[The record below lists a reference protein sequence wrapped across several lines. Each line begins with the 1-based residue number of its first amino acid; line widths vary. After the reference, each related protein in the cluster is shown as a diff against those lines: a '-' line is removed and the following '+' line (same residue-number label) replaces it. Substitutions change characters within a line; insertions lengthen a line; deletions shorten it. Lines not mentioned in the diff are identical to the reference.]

1 MTILVTGAT
10 GFIGRAVVA
19 RLVKEGERP
28 RCLVRDAQR
37 AKAQLPAEAVDL
49 VAGDVLHPETLDPA
63 FTGVEL
69 FVDCAFMTAN
79 LKQHGEQTYYNV
91 NVDGTHNQ
99 IDAARRAGVRRAVV
113 MSGLGTKP
121 DKPGTYM
128 QGRYLAEEAFKE
140 SGLGWTIIQPSV
152 LFGPH
157 APFFKGLADLIK
169 QVPLVVP
176 VAGTGKETFQPIW
189 VEDVVTCVMQCIRQP
204 ERDGN
209 TYAIGGPD
217 IFTYNQILD
226 MLMESLGVKKVKIP
240 GPKPFVML
248 GAALMEAVLPNPPI
262 TRAAL
267 GLFDFPNTTA
277 LDAVEKNFGFKPLA
291 WPKYLAQHGAS

>member
-1 MTILVTGAT
+1 MAILVTGAT
-10 GFIGRAVVA
+10 GFVGRAVVA

-28 RCLVRDAQR
+28 RCLVRDAER
-37 AKAQLPAEAVDL
+37 AKAQLPTEAVDL
-49 VAGDVLHPETLDPA
+49 VTGDVLHPETLDPA
-63 FTGVEL
+63 FAGIDL

-79 LKQHGEQTYYNV
+79 LKQHGEETYYHV

-99 IDAARRAGVRRAVV
+99 LDVAKRAGVKRAVV
-113 MSGLGTKP
+113 MSGLGTKA
-121 DKPGTYM
+121 DKPGSYM

-140 SGLGWTIIQPSV
+140 SGLGWTILQPSV
-152 LFGPH
+152 QFGAH
-157 APFFKGLADLIK
+157 SAFFKGLADLIK

-189 VEDVVTCVMQCIRQP
+189 VEDVVTCMMQCIRQP

-209 TYAIGGPD
+209 SYTIGGPD

-226 MLMESLGVKKVKIP
+226 MLMESLHVKKTKIP

-248 GAALMEAVLPNPPI
+248 GAAVMELLLPHPPI
-262 TRAAL
+262 TTAAL

-277 LDAVEKNFGFKPLA
+277 LDSVEKDFGFTPLS
-291 WPKYLAQHGAS
+291 WPKYLAQHGAN